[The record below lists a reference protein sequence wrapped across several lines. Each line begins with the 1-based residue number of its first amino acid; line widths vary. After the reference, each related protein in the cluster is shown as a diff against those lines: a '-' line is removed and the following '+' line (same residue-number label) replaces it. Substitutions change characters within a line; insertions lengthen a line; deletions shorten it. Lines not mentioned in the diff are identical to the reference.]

1 MHDRSE
7 RVLRCPFRRSL
18 TGQRRQEIPCV
29 AMVPTS
35 VAADVFHNM
44 WMLLWNAIEERMVE
58 S

>member
-1 MHDRSE
+1 
-7 RVLRCPFRRSL
+7 
-18 TGQRRQEIPCV
+18 
-29 AMVPTS
+29 MVPTS